1 MKLFENTRFCWPF
14 RVVSQIDTW
23 FSIVKKGMLI
33 FFNLEIHKLSTY
45 ISDVVF
51 SQKKTHKTNIFR
63 ETTEIWKGSN

>member
-14 RVVSQIDTW
+14 RAVSQIDTW

-51 SQKKTHKTNIFR
+51 SQKNSQNKHVP
-63 ETTEIWKGSN
+63 